1 MNLDTQDNEQVLVE
15 LIKKNDRQAMH
26 VLYCRYIR
34 YLTAI
39 CSRYISVEDDIKDIL
54 QNSFLQIFSSIGSFN
69 YMGKGSIKGWM
80 SRIVFNETIRFV
92 KRNYNFKFVELG
104 DDEFE
109 IPDEMPAIDNI
120 PPPVIHRFIRELP
133 EGYRTIF
140 NLYVIEEKKH
150 KEIASLLGIKES
162 TSASQFHRAK
172 AMLAQKIN
180 NYFKSNQFQ
189 HER

>member
-80 SRIVFNETIRFV
+80 SRIVFNETIRFI

-133 EGYRTIF
+133 
-140 NLYVIEEKKH
+140 
-150 KEIASLLGIKES
+150 
-162 TSASQFHRAK
+162 
-172 AMLAQKIN
+172 
-180 NYFKSNQFQ
+180 
-189 HER
+189 